1 VEEDEIRTKI
11 MPDKTPNQQN
21 PIIKP
26 VGDYL
31 INGPIPPEDL
41 AYLDF
46 VAEPTELDRILT
58 VHFML
63 ETISVHGA
71 PKWWK
76 GSISEFEKEFH
87 ERYQRMM
94 FDIDKNSELVWNAG
108 RAEVQAR
115 RLASL
120 PDEGETKEQVETYL
134 TQGLKRLR
142 QTFAVEL
149 LLEMWEEGSER

>member
-1 VEEDEIRTKI
+1 MEA
-11 MPDKTPNQQN
+11 KTGSTQQN
-21 PIIKP
+21 SIKP
-26 VGDYL
+26 VRDYL

-46 VAEPTELDRILT
+46 VAGPIELDRILT

-76 GSISEFEKEFH
+76 GGTSEFEEEFH
-87 ERYQRMM
+87 EQYQRMI
-94 FDIDKNSELVWNAG
+94 FDIDKNSELVWNAAG
-108 RAEVQAR
+108 AEVQAK
-115 RLASL
+115 RLSSL
-120 PDEGETKEQVETYL
+120 PDKGETKEQIETYI
-134 TQGLKRLR
+134 TQGTKRLR

-149 LLEMWEEGSER
+149 LLDMWAEASEKDEG